1 MVCTTLAAPSSTLRS
16 AGRRMATQRQRQ
28 ADREAEQQR
37 GDADRDMAAEIG
49 RQPRAGFG
57 ELRAHGALELRRS
70 RSAWRRGVA
79 ISSRT

>member
-1 MVCTTLAAPSSTLRS
+1 MVCTMLANAEQHVAQARP
-16 AGRRMATQRQRQ
+16 ARRDQRQRQ
-28 ADREAEQQR
+28 ADGEAEQQR

-49 RQPRAGFG
+49 RQPGEGLG
-57 ELRAHGALELRRS
+57 ELRAHARRSSARS